1 MAQAQP
7 VSQSNVEHT
16 VREIWA
22 TRPHRRASERKIAG
36 VAAALGRRYAIDPVL
51 VRVAFVVATLFS
63 GVGVLLYLLGW
74 LLLPAEDDG
83 NPAAKG
89 GGGRRNSMSAA
100 LTILLVLLLFPAA
113 ALVFGEG
120 RATGVLGFVVALGA
134 LVLLHR
140 SRAALGEIPGSA
152 RDSGLPGQPAGAAA
166 AAQPAGTA
174 GVAQPPDA
182 SAPGNPA
189 STEVATQPAPPAWDP
204 LGAAP
209 FAWDLPEPA
218 PPPAAAPVAHA
229 HRSKVTPI
237 TLGLALLVGGLAAAF
252 WPTLPAAQLSALL
265 LGVVGLGLVVG
276 SLVHGG
282 RGLILVA
289 IPLALLTWALQEAP
303 VSGFATGAPRW
314 HPLTASEVQP
324 RYELTMGQGRLD
336 LSDLRLVGGQTVA
349 TTVAVGFGETHVIL
363 PPDVPTQVSCHAEYG
378 DVNCLGAT
386 DSGHPAQVV
395 VPASAT
401 TNPVS
406 GRLLLNV
413 QTGFGHIH
421 VERG

>member
-1 MAQAQP
+1 
-7 VSQSNVEHT
+7 V
-16 VREIWA
+16 
-22 TRPHRRASERKIAG
+22 
-36 VAAALGRRYAIDPVL
+36 
-51 VRVAFVVATLFS
+51 
-63 GVGVLLYLLGW
+63 
-74 LLLPAEDDG
+74 
-83 NPAAKG
+83 
-89 GGGRRNSMSAA
+89 
-100 LTILLVLLLFPAA
+100 
-113 ALVFGEG
+113 
-120 RATGVLGFVVALGA
+120 
-134 LVLLHR
+134 
-140 SRAALGEIPGSA
+140 
-152 RDSGLPGQPAGAAA
+152 
-166 AAQPAGTA
+166 
-174 GVAQPPDA
+174 
-182 SAPGNPA
+182 
-189 STEVATQPAPPAWDP
+189 
-204 LGAAP
+204 
-209 FAWDLPEPA
+209 
-218 PPPAAAPVAHA
+218 A

-265 LGVVGLGLVVG
+265 LGVVGMGLVVG

-289 IPLALLTWALQEAP
+289 IPLAVLTWALQEAP

-314 HPLTASEVQP
+314 HPLTPSEVQP

-336 LSDLRLVGGQTVA
+336 LSDLRLAEGQTVA

-363 PPDVPTQVSCHAEYG
+363 PPAVSALVSCHAEYG

-395 VPASAT
+395 VPASGV
-401 TNPVS
+401 TNPPT

>member
-1 MAQAQP
+1 M
-7 VSQSNVEHT
+7 SESSVEHT
-16 VREIWA
+16 VREFWT

-51 VRVAFVVATLFS
+51 LRVAFVVATLFS

-74 LLLPAEDDG
+74 LLLPPEDDR
-83 NPAAKG
+83 NPAAQG
-89 GGGRRNSMSAA
+89 GGRRRNSMSAA

-113 ALVFGEG
+113 ALVFSGD
-120 RATGVLGFVVALGA
+120 RASGVLGLVAALGA
-134 LVLLHR
+134 LMLLHR
-140 SRAALGEIPGSA
+140 ARADVGEIPI
-152 RDSGLPGQPAGAAA
+152 PAGSTAAA
-166 AAQPAGTA
+166 DQPGRAAPAAQPPGAHGSGSTGAPPVVASEAGTD
-174 GVAQPPDA
+174 V
-182 SAPGNPA
+182 
-189 STEVATQPAPPAWDP
+189 VKQPAPPAWDP

-209 FAWDLPEPA
+209 FAWDLPEPS
-218 PPPAAAPVAHA
+218 PPPAPGPVVQAY
-229 HRSKVTPI
+229 RSKVTPI

-252 WPTLPAAQLSALL
+252 WPSLPAAQLAALL

-282 RGLILVA
+282 RGLIFVA
-289 IPLALLTWALQEAP
+289 IPLAVLTWALQEAP

-314 HPLTASEVQP
+314 HPLTAGEVQP

-336 LSDLRLVGGQTVA
+336 LSDLRLAAGQTVA

-363 PPDVPTQVSCHAEYG
+363 PPGIPTRVSCHAEYG

-395 VPASAT
+395 VPETKTADPAT
-401 TNPVS
+401 